1 MLPGFWSDRA
11 CLVTGG
17 AGFGGSHLCE
27 QLLDRKAR
35 VYVLDQHVARNSYL
49 RLSGNID
56 RVADILQGD
65 VRDLDLAVSILH
77 RHDIDTVFHAAAQPI
92 VPLSRT
98 TPLYTLSVNV
108 MGTAVLLEAS
118 RQAGAV
124 KNFVFASSGGYY
136 GTTWSRIPMGE
147 EVTPLASRN
156 IYATSKTAADVIVRS
171 YFTTYG
177 VNTVC
182 CRFMNT
188 YGPGDTHFS
197 RIIPTA
203 IKHLILGNS
212 FEFDDRFGGSTEL
225 DYLHVRDMSLAYI
238 AAAENLATVKG
249 QAVNFGSGESVSSR
263 EIAVLISRLFDGK
276 TREPMFPM
284 PTGTDSPA
292 KSLDIT
298 KARDL
303 LQWTPKISLED
314 GLRETIEWYRRNWH
328 HI

>member
-27 QLLDRKAR
+27 QLLDRKAK

-77 RHDIDTVFHAAAQPI
+77 RHEIDTVFHAAAQPI

-118 RQAGAV
+118 RQAGSV

-188 YGPGDTHFS
+188 YGPGDTQFS

-212 FEFDDRFGGSTEL
+212 FEFSDRF
-225 DYLHVRDMSLAYI
+225 I
-238 AAAENLATVKG
+238 AAAENLETVKG

-292 KSLDIT
+292 KSLDIS

-303 LQWTPKISLED
+303 LQWTPKVSLED